1 MTWRR
6 LKELS
11 GERRGIGLLNKTTP
25 TSSVE
30 ETVVPQL
37 CCLADDIIFDVS
49 MSRRFKRSF
58 GKKKQKKQ
66 TNIKW
71 NKRKAAPTVG
81 RGKSAKR
88 NLNAKLVNRK
98 SPAATRTITI
108 VAKQKGLKVDS
119 ICKGRS
125 DKVVAIC
132 TRWENINHSIWKPWV
147 INHRLGRT

>member
-49 MSRRFKRSF
+49 MSRSFKRSF
-58 GKKKQKKQ
+58 VKKKKQ

-98 SPAATRTITI
+98 SPAATTTITI